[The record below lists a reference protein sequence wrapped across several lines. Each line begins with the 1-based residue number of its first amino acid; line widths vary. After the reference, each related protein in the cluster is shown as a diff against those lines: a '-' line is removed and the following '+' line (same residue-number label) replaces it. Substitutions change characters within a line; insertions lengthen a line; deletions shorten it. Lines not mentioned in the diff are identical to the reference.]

1 MNIVFASSSHQFLA
15 TQLGH
20 RRLEQLR
27 LRMPE
32 LQLPALLVPHLPGP
46 DYELALVE
54 QLQALFSV
62 PKGRKPTAL
71 VAWGI
76 DDGARLRSLLVDAG
90 LPAPKA
96 LSVVLLGRTDM
107 AQEHADFF
115 DTVGCSVADQAQH
128 LYQAITTRW
137 AEPDSPYTVHLIP
150 LTRLAGQSCAEIRAT
165 TASVRATDSPT

>member
-1 MNIVFASSSHQFLA
+1 MVGSVRFTRSRVALA
-15 TQLGH
+15 ATISCLSCLPVWAGISTTGTVHTGPVPTVLG
-20 RRLEQLR
+20 
-27 LRMPE
+27 PGATV
-32 LQLPALLVPHLPGP
+32 LPTTTVWVGNAAPG
-46 DYELALVE
+46 
-54 QLQALFSV
+54 
-62 PKGRKPTAL
+62 
-71 VAWGI
+71 
-76 DDGARLRSLLVDAG
+76 SLLVDAG